1 LTNKKLEIMK
11 QNLRFLLSE
20 PFGGLKKDT
29 LDELENVVKD
39 FSVSFSRFCAR
50 NYELVSFDLWES
62 RDVPVRYTTEE
73 LYNNFIKSY
82 DKKSN

>member
-1 LTNKKLEIMK
+1 MNK
-11 QNLRFLLSE
+11 LREKFRQRLLGQLS
-20 PFGGLKKDT
+20 
-29 LDELENVVKD
+29 DEKTEVDINNAVEVCKD

-73 LYNNFIKSY
+73 LYNKFIKSY